1 MVIQNVSTTL
11 NIYTD
16 VYEERQIEVTEMLG
30 NVPKSGQL
38 GQKVVTRKTRWSKPT
53 WYKRYKCIYSVS

>member
-1 MVIQNVSTTL
+1 TNVSTTL

-30 NVPKSGQL
+30 NVLKSG
-38 GQKVVTRKTRWSKPT
+38 RKSDA
-53 WYKRYKCIYSVS
+53 